1 MGRRATEG
9 TDVRALVKLALPV
22 FKQAERQC
30 PRTGPGAKPKYVDRI
45 IAALIMIAVLKKKK
59 SKSAQYRYVCR
70 QRRSIVAWLGL
81 ASFPSRAT
89 YFRRYRRAHR
99 LYKTA
104 IYLQGQRALAE
115 GVTDAQDVAVD
126 KSLMTAQGPP
136 WHQRQRRAGK
146 TPPGV
151 DREAS
156 WGYSE
161 HTGWVYGFSYEVVVA
176 ATADATVLPLLA
188 SADTASISETRT
200 FAPKIEQ
207 LPAQTQNVSADS
219 AFDTNDYGERVEFDE
234 QGRRTGRHFL
244 CPENPRNTKGRKLKP
259 AADARQA
266 QRRARR
272 QQRQRFLR
280 SRRGQRRYAQRSKTV
295 EPFNQWFKSL
305 FELDQR
311 VWHRGLDNNRTQILA
326 AIFLYQLLTRY
337 NHRLGNKNGRLRWI
351 LDGL

>member
-22 FKQAERQC
+22 LKQAERQC
-30 PRTGPGAKPKYVDRI
+30 PRTGPGAKPTYVDWV

-59 SKSAQYRYVCR
+59 TKSAQFRYLYE
-70 QRRSIVAWLGL
+70 QRRSIVAWLRL

-89 YFRRYRRAHR
+89 YFRRYRCAHR
-99 LYKTA
+99 LFSAA
-104 IYLQGQRALAE
+104 IRVQGQRALAE
-115 GVTDAQDVAVD
+115 GVTDARQVAAD
-126 KSLMTAQGPP
+126 KSVMTAQGRP

-151 DREAS
+151 DCEAT

-161 HTGWVYGFSYEVVVA
+161 YIGWVYGFSYEVVVA
-176 ATADATVLPLLA
+176 ATLNAIVFPMLA
-188 SADTASISETRT
+188 SVDTASISETRT
-200 FAPKIEQ
+200 FGPKIEQ
-207 LPAQTQNVSADS
+207 LPAETEIVSADS
-219 AFDTNDYGERVEFDE
+219 AFDTNDYGERIEFDE
-234 QGRRTGRHFL
+234 QGRRTGRRFL

-280 SRRGQRRYAQRSKTV
+280 SRRGQRLYARRSKTV
-295 EPFNQWFKSL
+295 EPFHQWFKSL

-311 VWHRGLDNNRTQILA
+311 VWHRGLDNNRTQVLA
-326 AIFLYQLLTRY
+326 AIFLYQLLLRY
-337 NHRLGNKNGRLRWI
+337 NHRLGNKNGQLRWI
-351 LDGL
+351 LDSL